1 MSWEYVSASV
11 AGTSHIEADIP
22 CQDRCVASI
31 TYQDSR
37 PWLAIFVADG
47 AGSAGCAEQGAEMA
61 IEAAQAYFD
70 ALMHEPEFGL
80 SDLLAVEFIK
90 TIRERIYSAAA
101 AEGKTAR
108 DFACTFLG
116 LISSDLG
123 TLTFQ
128 VGDGG
133 IVLDVGNGLELAI
146 PPMGG
151 EYANMT
157 YFVTDE
163 DAIDHL
169 ETKPFAGHVERAAVF
184 SDGVQRLAINLVD
197 QTPHE
202 PFFAPFF
209 GVLATIDEAKRSQL
223 EPALVRFLSSEQVN
237 RRTDDDKSMV
247 VAVWRG

>member
-1 MSWEYVSASV
+1 M
-11 AGTSHIEADIP
+11 
-22 CQDRCVASI
+22 ASI
-31 TYQDSR
+31 NFQDSR

-47 AGSAGCAEQGAEMA
+47 AGSAECAEQGAEIA
-61 IEAAQAYFD
+61 VEAAKAYFD

-90 TIRERIYSAAA
+90 AIRERIYSTAAT
-101 AEGKTAR
+101 EGKTAR

-169 ETKPFAGHVERAAVF
+169 ETKVFAGHVERAAVF
-184 SDGVQRLAINLVD
+184 SDGVQRMAINLVD

-209 GVLATIDEAKRSQL
+209 GVLATIDEAKRCQL
-223 EPALVRFLSSEQVN
+223 KPALVRFLSSDQVN
-237 RRTDDDKSMV
+237 MRTDDDKSMV

>member
-1 MSWEYVSASV
+1 MSWEHVSASV
-11 AGTSHIEADIP
+11 VGTSHIEADVP
-22 CQDRCVASI
+22 CQDRCAAFM
-31 TYQDSR
+31 THQGSR
-37 PWLAIFVADG
+37 PWLAMFVADG
-47 AGSAGCAEQGAEMA
+47 AGSAECAEQGAEIA
-61 IEAAQAYFD
+61 IEAAQAYLHK
-70 ALMHEPEFGL
+70 LMHESEFGL
-80 SDLLAVEFIK
+80 SDFLAVEFIK

-101 AEGKTAR
+101 AEVRTAR

-146 PPMGG
+146 APMGG

-169 ETKPFAGHVERAAVF
+169 ETKPFAGSVKRAAVF

-209 GVLATIDEAKRSQL
+209 GVLAAVDEAKRFQL
-223 EPALVRFLSSEQVN
+223 EPALVRFLSSEHVN
-237 RRTDDDKSMV
+237 ERTDDDKSMAI
-247 VAVWRG
+247 AVWRG